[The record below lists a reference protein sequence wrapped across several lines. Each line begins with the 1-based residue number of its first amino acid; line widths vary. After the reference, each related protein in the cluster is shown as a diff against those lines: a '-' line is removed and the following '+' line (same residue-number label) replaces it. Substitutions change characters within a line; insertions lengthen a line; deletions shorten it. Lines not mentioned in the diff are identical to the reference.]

1 MCLVLLLVTSWS
13 GAYAAR
19 HRLSSEAFSEIA
31 SNESYHKPLTTSQ
44 AAVELTQTALE
55 ESAETI
61 VEESFK
67 HVGGELLG
75 ASLDIAMKL
84 YTVYKVSTDL
94 AATANVDLDDTTV
107 LGVDPPKDAS
117 VCEDPL
123 SEHSFHILA
132 AARAS
137 LQAADRV
144 LQDIGF
150 TSKAVQEQDNI
161 ITLFLRNQA
170 RDLDLGRASDAAFLR
185 CFFAMLLEADVGVSG
200 ATFAGSSSMAQL
212 RNSLAPIAQMTGCC
226 RQRRKHSVGIFN
238 AMFGETTYD
247 YRCKN
252 RHISSKNWQNTEKQ
266 TCYSD
271 RVCGGDDCHVPLA
284 GGPAV
289 QRLVKLS
296 VELARTVNTA

>member
-1 MCLVLLLVTSWS
+1 V
-13 GAYAAR
+13 
-19 HRLSSEAFSEIA
+19 A
-31 SNESYHKPLTTSQ
+31 SNKSYHAPLTTAA
-44 AAVELTQTALE
+44 AAVELTKTALE

-75 ASLDIAMKL
+75 ASLDVAMKL

-94 AATANVDLDDTTV
+94 AATADVDLADTAI
-107 LGVDPPKDAS
+107 LGVAPPKEAS

-137 LQAADRV
+137 LEATDKE

-150 TSKAVQEQDNI
+150 TSKSMQEQEKI

-170 RDLDLGRASDAAFLR
+170 HNLDLGHASDAAFLR

-200 ATFAGSSSMAQL
+200 ATLTGSSSLARL
-212 RNSLAPIAQMTGCC
+212 RNLLEPITQMTGCC
-226 RQRRKHSVGIFN
+226 RQRRKHAVGFFN

-252 RHISSKNWQNTEKQ
+252 RHVSSRKWQNTEKQ
-266 TCYSD
+266 TCYRD
-271 RVCGGDDCHVPLA
+271 RVCSDDDCHVPLA

-296 VELARTVNTA
+296 VELARTVNTT